1 MNYEIILASNSARR
15 KELLGQIGIVPNLI
29 VSSKIDENTLKNEG
43 ALEYAKRIA
52 YQKAVTVN
60 DKIKNPKAIIIAA
73 DTVVSCRAKILGK
86 PKDKNEAQEILK
98 IISGRRHKVYTAV
111 CIINNKTGKI
121 YQKSAKTM
129 VQFKHLSSLEIKTY
143 LDSNEWQDKA
153 GAYAIQGLASAY
165 IKQINGSYSNVVGLP
180 LFEVNNI
187 LQGIG
192 AV

>member
-1 MNYEIILASNSARR
+1 MKSIILASNSARR
-15 KELLGQIGIVPNLI
+15 KELLAQIGIVPNLI
-29 VSSKIDENTLKNEG
+29 ISSEIDETPLKNEG

-60 DKIKNPKAIIIAA
+60 DKIKNPEAIIIAA
-73 DTVVSCRAKILGK
+73 DTVVSCCAKILGK
-86 PKDKNEAQEILK
+86 PKDINEAQEILN

-111 CIINNKTGKI
+111 CIINNKTGRT

>member
-1 MNYEIILASNSARR
+1 MKSIILASNSARR
-15 KELLGQIGIVPNLI
+15 KELLEQIGIVPNLI
-29 VSSKIDENTLKNEG
+29 VSSKIDETPFKNEG

-60 DKIKNPKAIIIAA
+60 DKIKNPEAIIIAA

-111 CIINNKTGKI
+111 CIINNETGKI
-121 YQKSAKTM
+121 YQKSAKTI
-129 VQFKHLSSLEIKTY
+129 VQIKHLSSIEIKTY

-192 AV
+192 AI